1 MQQSLSQFVENYE
14 YVKDMVDKLYD
25 TMGEV
30 TEMFDVEPSLIR
42 YWCSQFSCLRPK
54 RNAKGNR
61 LFSKQDIE
69 RLKRIHHLLKE
80 KKMTIEGAQKAMR
93 KRNIEAEEKDS
104 DVALLEQLQLLRSML
119 VEMREGIGEEEPE
132 VVAPAKP
139 VAPQSEEVELV
150 QRRRRT
156 PRRKLIGEEGV
167 VERPLLPFFEQTLFD
182 TTAITQKIEEDAD
195 R

>member
-1 MQQSLSQFVENYE
+1 
-14 YVKDMVDKLYD
+14 MVDKLYY

-132 VVAPAKP
+132 VVAPAKQ